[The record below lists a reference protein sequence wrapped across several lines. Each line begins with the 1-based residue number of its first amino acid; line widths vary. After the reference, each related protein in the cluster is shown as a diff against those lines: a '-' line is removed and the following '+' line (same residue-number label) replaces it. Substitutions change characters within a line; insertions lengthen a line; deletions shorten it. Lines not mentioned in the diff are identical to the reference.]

1 MDKFDIVVT
10 TMFGLEALVAKEIR
24 NLGYETKEVTDGR
37 VTFYGDFEAVALA
50 NLWLRC
56 GERVYIKA
64 GEFDAFTFD
73 ELFEKTKNIKWADW
87 LFKDSEFPV
96 NGFSVKSKL
105 FSVRDCQA
113 IIKKGIVESL
123 TNSYKINWFPESGAL
138 YRIEFSIIKDRVTLM
153 IETSGDSLHK
163 RGYRRKS
170 NMAPLKET
178 IAAAIVNMSRF
189 SYNGV
194 FCDPFCGS
202 GTIPIEAAMIAK
214 NIAPGLNRHFAF
226 ENFKQMPKSIFKD
239 AKEEAYSL
247 IRKTN
252 LKVLASDIDYDC
264 VDLTINNAKLARVND
279 VILVKRLPVSEFKS
293 EEIGGTI
300 VCNPPY
306 GERLL
311 DLKESEKIIKD
322 LGRVYKSLKGWNLF
336 VITPNEKFET
346 LIGKRATKKRKL
358 YNGMIKCDLYQYFS
372 KTDRL

>member
-1 MDKFDIVVT
+1 MMRFEIVVT

-24 NLGYETKEVTDGR
+24 NLGYETTEVIDGR
-37 VTFYGDFEAVALA
+37 VTFLGDFEAVARV

-56 GERVYIKA
+56 GERVFIKV
-64 GEFDAFTFD
+64 GEFDAVTFD
-73 ELFEKTKNIKWADW
+73 ELFEKTKSLDWSKW
-87 LFKDSEFPV
+87 LLKDSEFPV
-96 NGFSVKSKL
+96 NGFCVKSQL

-123 TNSYKINWFPESGAL
+123 TKSYKINWFPETGSL
-138 YRIEFSIIKDRVTLM
+138 YKIEFSIIKDKVALM
-153 IETSGDSLHK
+153 IDTSGDSLHK
-163 RGYRRKS
+163 RGYRRRS

-178 IAAAIVNMSRF
+178 IAAAIVTMSRF

-226 ENFKQMPKSIFKD
+226 EGFKQMSKNYLKD
-239 AKEEAYSL
+239 AREEALSE

-252 LKVLASDIDYDC
+252 LKVIASDIDYDC

-279 VILVKRLPVSEFKS
+279 VIFVKRLPVADFKS
-293 EEIGGTI
+293 EETGGTI

-311 DLKESEKIIKD
+311 TLKESEKIIKD
-322 LGRVYKSLKGWNLF
+322 LGRVYKNLLGWNMF

-346 LIGKRATKKRKL
+346 LIGKKATKKRKL
-358 YNGMIKCDLYQYFS
+358 YNGMLKCDLYQYFS
-372 KTDRL
+372 KADRL

>member
-10 TMFGLEALVAKEIR
+10 TMFGLESVVAKEIR
-24 NLGYETKEVTDGR
+24 DLGYETKEVTDGR
-37 VTFYGDFEAVALA
+37 ITFFGDFEAVARA
-50 NLWLRC
+50 NMWLRSA
-56 GERVYIKA
+56 ERVFIKV
-64 GEFDAFTFD
+64 GEFNAYTFD
-73 ELFEKTKNIKWADW
+73 ELFEKTKILDW
-87 LFKDSEFPV
+87 SQWLYKDSEFPV
-96 NGFSVKSKL
+96 NGFSHKSKL
-105 FSVRDCQA
+105 FSVRDCQS

-123 TNSYKINWFPESGAL
+123 TKSYKINWFPESGSL
-138 YRIEFSIIKDRVTLM
+138 YKIEFSIIKDKVTLM
-153 IETSGDSLHK
+153 IETSGDNLHK
-163 RGYRRKS
+163 RGYRRRS

-178 IAAAIVNMSRF
+178 IAAAIVKMSRF
-189 SYNGV
+189 SYNGI

-226 ENFKQMPKSIFKD
+226 EGFKQMDKKYLKD
-239 AKEEAYSL
+239 AKEEALSL

-252 LKVLASDIDYDC
+252 LKVIASDIDYDC

-279 VILVKRLPVSEFKS
+279 VILVKRLPVAEFKS
-293 EEIGGTI
+293 SETGGTI

-322 LGRVYKSLKGWNLF
+322 LGRVYKSLNGWNLF

-358 YNGMIKCDLYQYFS
+358 YNGMIKCDLYEYFA
-372 KTDRL
+372 KADRL